1 MIHQE
6 LQEFTYSIKQDS
18 FFDLVSNDLAVKNT
32 LFAFCI
38 IGIFACFFNNFYLV
52 LTMMIFSFTA
62 VCALYLSPKS
72 VDKQVKNVIEN
83 KSNNK
88 YMLNIGTEIKK
99 FYGDAVKSGKKQDN
113 KITPILLD
121 AEKIKRHG
129 LIIATIGAGKSVLM
143 KGLTEQITQLGGGC
157 CVIDGKGTAEFAK
170 EIFGIAS
177 AYGREGDFI
186 YLNFL
191 DMNNTHTINPLLSG
205 DALALSEILNSL
217 LDGEENEWKA
227 KQKEFME
234 MVLKLLVYKRDN
246 ENLPIDFSTLSQY
259 MSFSIILNEMVNYRE
274 QVYKDVVLDDLII
287 YVSTTIDMGYEEFLN
302 ASEDY
307 IMEKYQLAEKNQAQG
322 IYDVGMAVQQWRSI
336 IIKLKSNYGR
346 IFNTQTPDISMWEIV
361 QRNKIL
367 FVTLP
372 TMASD
377 VTPRY
382 LGKLILGLFKAVADQ
397 KARFAKEP
405 EIPFVILADEV
416 GSYMP
421 EGFAR
426 LMSKSRALGISVFP
440 IFQSFS
446 QIDVVGKLLGGE
458 SSERKELVDVI
469 GTHII
474 MKSMSPEASEYYSK
488 FVKKIKYLEKSYSIK
503 RDFVDSAMGA
513 EQSYSIREEDAI
525 LHSEVTA
532 MNNGEMMVILDGE
545 LYRAI
550 AQAESSLLNYG
561 KKITYDGKNI
571 NAPLPISKYMPK
583 LDFFKMMNEYENYK
597 LNKEAA

>member
-1 MIHQE
+1 MHEE
-6 LQEFTYSIKQDS
+6 LHELTYSIKEES
-18 FFDLVSNDLAVKNT
+18 FFELVTNELAIKNT

-38 IGIFACFFNNFYLV
+38 IGILACFLSSVYIALVMLVFSGASLFALILTKNNDNKGNN
-52 LTMMIFSFTA
+52 II
-62 VCALYLSPKS
+62 
-72 VDKQVKNVIEN
+72 KNQP
-83 KSNNK
+83 NNK
-88 YMLNIGTEIKK
+88 YMLNLGTEVKK
-99 FYGDAVKSGKKQDN
+99 FYGDAVKSAKPQDN
-113 KITPILLD
+113 KVIPILLD

-170 EIFGIAS
+170 EIFGIAA
-177 AYGREGDFI
+177 AYGREDDFV

-191 DMNNTHTINPLLSG
+191 DMDNTHTINPLLSG

-234 MVLKLLVYKRDN
+234 VVLKLLVYKRDN
-246 ENLPIDFSTLSQY
+246 ENLPIDFSILSQY
-259 MSFSIILNEMVNYRE
+259 MSFSVILNEMINYRE
-274 QVYKDVVLDDLII
+274 YVYKSVVLDDLVI
-287 YVSTTIDMGYEEFLN
+287 YVSTIIDMGYEEFLN
-302 ASEDY
+302 ANKDF
-307 IMEKYQLAEKNQAQG
+307 ILEKYQMAEKNQAQG
-322 IYDVGMAVQQWRSI
+322 IYDVGMAVQQWRGI
-336 IIKLKSNYGR
+336 IVKLKSNYGR
-346 IFNTQTPDISMWEIV
+346 IFNTQTPNISMWEIV

-377 VTPRY
+377 VTPKY

-426 LMSKSRALGISVFP
+426 LMSKSRSLGISVFP

-446 QIDVVGKLLGGE
+446 QIDIVGKLLGGE

-488 FVKKIKYLEKSYSIK
+488 FIKKQKYLEKSYSIK

-513 EQSYSIREEDAI
+513 EQSYNIREEDAI

-532 MNNGEMMVILDGE
+532 MNNGEMMVILDGN
-545 LYRAI
+545 LHRAI

-561 KKITYDGKNI
+561 KKITYDGKNV
-571 NAPLPISKYMPK
+571 NAPLPISEYIPK
-583 LDFFKMMNEYENYK
+583 KVFFDMMREYENYK
-597 LNKEAA
+597 AQKEVA

>member
-1 MIHQE
+1 MIHQQ
-6 LQEFTYSIKQDS
+6 LQELTYSIKQDS
-18 FFDLVSNDLAVKNT
+18 FFDLVINDIAVKNT

-38 IGIFACFFNNFYLV
+38 IGAFACFFNNFYLV
-52 LTMMIFSFTA
+52 LTMMIFVVTA
-62 VCALYLSPKS
+62 ICALYLSPKS
-72 VDKQVKNVIEN
+72 INKQGNNIIEN
-83 KSNNK
+83 QPNNK

-99 FYGDAVKSGKKQDN
+99 FYGDAVKSSKKQDN
-113 KITPILLD
+113 KIAPILLD

-143 KGLTEQITQLGGGC
+143 KGLTEQIAQLGGGC

-177 AYGREGDFI
+177 AYGREADFI

-217 LDGEENEWKA
+217 LDGEENEWKS

-234 MVLKLLVYKRDN
+234 IVLKLLVYKRDN
-246 ENLPIDFSTLSQY
+246 ENLPIDFSILSQY
-259 MSFSIILNEMVNYRE
+259 MSFSKILNEMINYR
-274 QVYKDVVLDDLII
+274 QQIYKSVILDDLVI
-287 YVSTTIDMGYEEFLN
+287 YTSTTIDMGYEEFLN

-446 QIDVVGKLLGGE
+446 QIDIVGKLLGGE

-474 MKSMSPEASEYYSK
+474 MKSMSPEASDYYSK
-488 FVKKIKYLEKSYSIK
+488 FVKKTKYLEKSYSIK

-532 MNNGEMMVILDGE
+532 MNNGEMMIILDGE

-571 NAPLPISKYMPK
+571 NTPLPISKYMPK
-583 LDFFKMMNEYENYK
+583 LDFFKMMREYENYK
-597 LNKEAA
+597 LKKEVA